1 MADIDLDIMRLL
13 PDSGASHE
21 YISTPALHQKLEQ
34 AVFDAPCK
42 RTVQRRLYALQDDGF
57 VESERHG
64 NAVMWRRKAG
74 ANGIASKAGSLMT
87 FDEALALQTLRRFA
101 SRQVPVL
108 VSDALS
114 SMYAMAETRLARP
127 QSERERKIA
136 SWPQKVAIE
145 SASFQLQRPVID
157 STLFTSVSYALF
169 EERKLDIGYR
179 ARHNG
184 GLEKSQVILPLG
196 LVEVGTLVY
205 LIGQR
210 DTRPE
215 PFMYRLDRIVRAE
228 VLLESFRYPAS
239 FSLDQ
244 YVRTQRS
251 FDFLVEKEIALDL
264 KFSHHAGHHLL
275 ESPFAPD
282 QTHEQQDDVL
292 RVRGTVMLSQRLRW
306 WLRSFGP
313 HVEVL
318 SPQSLRQEL
327 AAEVRELARIYCESC
342 SSVA

>member
-1 MADIDLDIMRLL
+1 MATEAVGMSSKRYTDEFKIEAVKQVTERGHSVADVAQRLGITTH
-13 PDSGASHE
+13 S
-21 YISTPALHQKLEQ
+21 
-34 AVFDAPCK
+34 
-42 RTVQRRLYALQDDGF
+42 LYA
-57 VESERHG
+57 
-64 NAVMWRRKAG
+64 WKA
-74 ANGIASKAGSLMT
+74 K
-87 FDEALALQTLRRFA
+87 FDRPDVVRQAELDEQIEAR
-101 SRQVPVL
+101 
-108 VSDALS
+108 ALS
-114 SMYAMAETRLARP
+114 SMYAMAETRFARP

-145 SASFQLQRPVID
+145 SASFPLQRPVID
-157 STLFTSVSYALF
+157 PTLFASVSYALF

-184 GLEKSQVILPLG
+184 GLEKSQVIWPLG

-205 LIGQR
+205 LISQR

-215 PFMYRLDRIVRAE
+215 PFMYRLDRIVRAD
-228 VLLESFRYPAS
+228 VLLESFRYPTS

-264 KFSHHAGHHLL
+264 KFTHHAGHHLL

-282 QTHEQQDDVL
+282 QTHEQQDDFL

-318 SPQSLRQEL
+318 APQSLREEL
-327 AAEVRELARIYCESC
+327 AAEARELAGIYCESC